1 MASAE
6 GVAGPAPHARVGTAC
21 ASEGRPGEPGRAPG
35 PPPPA
40 VPGGV
45 SVALLAP
52 RSEQG
57 RAGSRWG
64 RLGSCCPCRVGSRG
78 LLHPLSSRTSL
89 GREGRGRTGCHGA
102 RRVGGPA
109 PGGSGAPRAPRG
121 GPPRPGTRPQSR
133 QQSRAGGKFPLALC
147 PGTLGAAV
155 PTWAGGSRGQG
166 PGSHS
171 TGSQRGLANRPPTQ
185 TREPLCS
192 GGRQRGAGG
201 TEARGGSEAAAPSRA
216 DGASS
221 PRAEPRVPGTLR
233 GAGGCRSSRSP
244 HKGASS
250 SAVGR
255 GWPRVCSRGLLATL
269 GGACQGLAL
278 SEEGL
283 RRGGSSV
290 CTGIVPWP
298 RGTGSLV
305 CEGGQGPSLLLC
317 QTLRRAVSPQQQ
329 SPAMSRRPF
338 AESGAGFQNVYPQTF
353 LCCCSVQ
360 GTLSEPRRRLVA
372 SSSHSQPR
380 RAEVSGSEVKVNPG
394 IAGKATRRARPTD
407 PESAGCTRLRLSREH
422 RLSGLAG
429 VGPRDRAG
437 QGLTH

>member
-1 MASAE
+1 MAALRQE
-6 GVAGPAPHARVGTAC
+6 VPGPPGPRGAAPPGPAPDRRADNKAGQVESSLWRSA
-21 ASEGRPGEPGRAPG
+21 RAPW
-35 PPPPA
+35 
-40 VPGGV
+40 VQLCQPGQAGAGV
-45 SVALLAP
+45 RVQAATA
-52 RSEQG
+52 QG
-57 RAGSRWG
+57 AS
-64 RLGSCCPCRVGSRG
+64 
-78 LLHPLSSRTSL
+78 
-89 GREGRGRTGCHGA
+89 
-102 RRVGGPA
+102 GGW
-109 PGGSGAPRAPRG
+109 
-121 GPPRPGTRPQSR
+121 
-133 QQSRAGGKFPLALC
+133 
-147 PGTLGAAV
+147 
-155 PTWAGGSRGQG
+155 PTA
-166 PGSHS
+166 
-171 TGSQRGLANRPPTQ
+171 PPTQ

-278 SEEGL
+278 SEEGP

>member
-102 RRVGGPA
+102 RRVSGPA

-233 GAGGCRSSRSP
+233 GAGRCRSSRSGVAGP
-244 HKGASS
+244 VSAPVVSSRPWAERVKASLCPRKGRGEEGALCAPASSRGPEVQGPSCAKAARAPLSS
-250 SAVGR
+250 SARPSEEPCLHSNSPRPCHGDRSQSLELVSRTFTHKHSCVAAQFR
-255 GWPRVCSRGLLATL
+255 GLFRSQGDVSWPRPVT
-269 GGACQGLAL
+269 
-278 SEEGL
+278 
-283 RRGGSSV
+283 
-290 CTGIVPWP
+290 
-298 RGTGSLV
+298 
-305 CEGGQGPSLLLC
+305 
-317 QTLRRAVSPQQQ
+317 VSP
-329 SPAMSRRPF
+329 
-338 AESGAGFQNVYPQTF
+338 G
-353 LCCCSVQ
+353 
-360 GTLSEPRRRLVA
+360 
-372 SSSHSQPR
+372 
-380 RAEVSGSEVKVNPG
+380 
-394 IAGKATRRARPTD
+394 
-407 PESAGCTRLRLSREH
+407 
-422 RLSGLAG
+422 
-429 VGPRDRAG
+429 GPRCQAVRSR
-437 QGLTH
+437 

>member
-1 MASAE
+1 M
-6 GVAGPAPHARVGTAC
+6 
-21 ASEGRPGEPGRAPG
+21 SEGRPGEPGRAPG

-89 GREGRGRTGCHGA
+89 GREGRGCTGCHGA

-185 TREPLCS
+185 TQEPLCS

-278 SEEGL
+278 SEEGP

-290 CTGIVPWP
+290 CTGIVAQRYRVP
-298 RGTGSLV
+298 RVRRRPGPLSPPLPDPQKSRVSTATVPGHVTETVRRVWSWFPERLPTNILV
-305 CEGGQGPSLLLC
+305 LLLSSGDSFGAKE
-317 QTLRRAVSPQQQ
+317 TSRGLVQ
-329 SPAMSRRPF
+329 S
-338 AESGAGFQNVYPQTF
+338 Q
-353 LCCCSVQ
+353 
-360 GTLSEPRRRLVA
+360 
-372 SSSHSQPR
+372 
-380 RAEVSGSEVKVNPG
+380 
-394 IAGKATRRARPTD
+394 
-407 PESAGCTRLRLSREH
+407 SAQEGR
-422 RLSGLAG
+422 G
-429 VGPRDRAG
+429 VR
-437 QGLTH
+437 Q

>member
-1 MASAE
+1 M
-6 GVAGPAPHARVGTAC
+6 
-21 ASEGRPGEPGRAPG
+21 
-35 PPPPA
+35 
-40 VPGGV
+40 
-45 SVALLAP
+45 ALLAP

-89 GREGRGRTGCHGA
+89 GREGRGCTGCHGA

-278 SEEGL
+278 SEEGP
-283 RRGGSSV
+283 RKGRGEEGALCAPASS
-290 CTGIVPWP
+290 
-298 RGTGSLV
+298 RGPEV
-305 CEGGQGPSLLLC
+305 QGPSC
-317 QTLRRAVSPQQQ
+317 AKAARAPLSSSARPSEEPCLHSNSPRPCHGDRSQSLELVSRTFTHKHSCVAAQFRGLFRSQGDVSWPRPVTVSP
-329 SPAMSRRPF
+329 
-338 AESGAGFQNVYPQTF
+338 G
-353 LCCCSVQ
+353 
-360 GTLSEPRRRLVA
+360 
-372 SSSHSQPR
+372 
-380 RAEVSGSEVKVNPG
+380 
-394 IAGKATRRARPTD
+394 
-407 PESAGCTRLRLSREH
+407 
-422 RLSGLAG
+422 
-429 VGPRDRAG
+429 GPRCQAVRSR
-437 QGLTH
+437 

>member
-1 MASAE
+1 M
-6 GVAGPAPHARVGTAC
+6 
-21 ASEGRPGEPGRAPG
+21 SEGRPGEPGRAPG

-40 VPGGV
+40 VPGGA

-109 PGGSGAPRAPRG
+109 PGGSGAPRG

-233 GAGGCRSSRSP
+233 GAGGCRSSR
-244 HKGASS
+244 
-250 SAVGR
+250 
-255 GWPRVCSRGLLATL
+255 
-269 GGACQGLAL
+269 
-278 SEEGL
+278 
-283 RRGGSSV
+283 
-290 CTGIVPWP
+290 
-298 RGTGSLV
+298 
-305 CEGGQGPSLLLC
+305 
-317 QTLRRAVSPQQQ
+317 
-329 SPAMSRRPF
+329 
-338 AESGAGFQNVYPQTF
+338 
-353 LCCCSVQ
+353 
-360 GTLSEPRRRLVA
+360 
-372 SSSHSQPR
+372 
-380 RAEVSGSEVKVNPG
+380 
-394 IAGKATRRARPTD
+394 
-407 PESAGCTRLRLSREH
+407 
-422 RLSGLAG
+422 
-429 VGPRDRAG
+429 
-437 QGLTH
+437 